1 MRRDFS
7 AYGPDRMWVADI
19 TQVRAGSGWLYL
31 CGGAGR
37 LDPPGR
43 GLGDGIP
50 DASRAGRRRAGD
62 GGRAPPS
69 GANPVI
75 HHLDSAGLPVH
86 VLGVRTALPRGGV
99 LQSMGSVGDAYD
111 DAWTVGPSPPVS
123 VRSAARRPSHHYLS
137 ARLRGAPARAWM
149 RSLTVNVTRDVRP
162 ALRALAAAACRALSH
177 ATARKPDRAAGP
189 SHRSRDLLQRWRQS
203 LHRTLGRA
211 MFPLFSAQSEWDCP
225 CSILGEE
232 VLQGRVQ
239 YSV

>member
-1 MRRDFS
+1 RPGASPLSVLGRLYPRTAKARSAPDLVRRDFS

-19 TQVRAGSGWLYL
+19 TQVR
-31 CGGAGR
+31 
-37 LDPPGR
+37 
-43 GLGDGIP
+43 
-50 DASRAGRRRAGD
+50 
-62 GGRAPPS
+62 
-69 GANPVI
+69 
-75 HHLDSAGLPVH
+75 
-86 VLGVRTALPRGGV
+86 GGV
-99 LQSMGSVGDAYD
+99 LQSMGSVDDAYD
-111 DAWTVGPSPPVS
+111 NAWTVAPSPPVS
-123 VRSAARRPSHHYLS
+123 VRSAARRPSHHHLS